1 MGVDQSK
8 DKSEGMCMDRHEFN
22 NKIWDYYLVL
32 ERDFF
37 DVERYVS
44 VSNDNFN
51 THSNE
56 FAKQLMT
63 ICAEIDVVCKAA
75 CGHNGVSNAK
85 NITDYANTLLTRWN
99 DFTTSS
105 VTLVNDPLFL
115 IEPWKGW
122 SAGNRPDWWEAYID
136 IKHHRIEG
144 NNIVKANMGNVINAL
159 AALHIL
165 ETYLYRD
172 IVNSENPPKD
182 NIHRPVNSNYHFKFQ
197 TWEKDIYMAYNLALG

>member
-1 MGVDQSK
+1 
-8 DKSEGMCMDRHEFN
+8 MDRNEFN
-22 NKIWDYYLVL
+22 SKIWNYYLVL

-37 DVERYVS
+37 SVEKYVS
-44 VSNDNFN
+44 VSKDNF
-51 THSNE
+51 TTYSNE

-75 CGHNGVSNAK
+75 CSHNGINNAQC
-85 NITDYANTLLTRWN
+85 ITDYANTLLTRWT
-99 DFTTSS
+99 DFTTAS
-105 VTLVNDPLFL
+105 VTLVNDSLFL

-122 SAGNRPDWWEAYID
+122 SVTNKPDWWNAYID

-144 NNIVKANMGNVINAL
+144 NNIIKANMGNVIQSL

-165 ETYLYRD
+165 GTYLYRD

-182 NIHRPVNSNYHFKFQ
+182 NIHRPLNSNYHFEFQ
-197 TWEKDIYMAYNLALG
+197 TWEKDIYMAYNLALS